1 MVKKFNRSN
10 FKKQQNKFLKNSSK
24 DKDDNQNDSDMDEED
39 AENFENQKL
48 FKEISEGYII
58 IEKVFSQFL
67 IKIYFYKFS

>member
-10 FKKQQNKFLKNSSK
+10 FKKQQNKFLKNCSK
-24 DKDDNQNDSDMDEED
+24 DKEDNHNDSDMDEED

-58 IEKVFSQFL
+58 IEKVYSQF
-67 IKIYFYKFS
+67 IKKIFYKFS